1 MVIAIVPS
9 RARRRPR
16 YEATASAIWL
26 GDARASCSGDAGG
39 STLNNMTRTRWPV
52 SWSRMRYSP
61 GEDSEE
67 SASFWMRALAA
78 TKLSTAP
85 RQSMRPPGSILKI
98 SRGGVIGVHDLSGR
112 HLCTNFVPGGLSCFG
127 HLVSHT
133 RADAACRA
141 PTWTRYSAPYD
152 LRGAA
157 LQELGGF
164 GDFFGFGGLVL
175 EEAEGGVALTEDA
188 RLH

>member
-1 MVIAIVPS
+1 
-9 RARRRPR
+9 
-16 YEATASAIWL
+16 
-26 GDARASCSGDAGG
+26 
-39 STLNNMTRTRWPV
+39 
-52 SWSRMRYSP
+52 
-61 GEDSEE
+61 
-67 SASFWMRALAA
+67 LAA

-141 PTWTRYSAPYD
+141 PTF
-152 LRGAA
+152 GAA
-157 LQELGGF
+157 LAVSLGTGLKPRGAPPPPYLDALQRALRPARGGATGARRLRGF
-164 GDFFGFGGLVL
+164 LRVRRLG
-175 EEAEGGVALTEDA
+175 A
-188 RLH
+188 RRS

>member
-1 MVIAIVPS
+1 
-9 RARRRPR
+9 
-16 YEATASAIWL
+16 
-26 GDARASCSGDAGG
+26 
-39 STLNNMTRTRWPV
+39 
-52 SWSRMRYSP
+52 
-61 GEDSEE
+61 
-67 SASFWMRALAA
+67 
-78 TKLSTAP
+78 
-85 RQSMRPPGSILKI
+85 
-98 SRGGVIGVHDLSGR
+98 
-112 HLCTNFVPGGLSCFG
+112 
-127 HLVSHT
+127 VSHT